1 MMIRHPHKIRKQN
14 MGFSLVE
21 VLVTLALI
29 SVLSIPLIQTFV
41 NSARMNGKA
50 KSMQNATDIAQSI
63 SEYFG
68 AMPLDAL
75 KTSYSSNYKELP
87 DGRIIFTNISDGI
100 NKDSKNIGY
109 YKGSDTEKFY
119 VSVIVDPT
127 GYSKDDKT
135 GMNDYIRPGINNLNE
150 NSSIT
155 CHNKLEQ
162 YDKNIVNTFKEKGVN
177 VANKSK
183 IVKKSVFRIYESK
196 STVYTNKVEYK
207 YYLDITYSY
216 NNTNVEY
223 KNIEL
228 GIGTID
234 KAGIAA
240 PNLYIIYTPAL
251 AMYGSEKVA
260 KDEIT
265 IEYRPGSN
273 MSEKWEKPVNVY
285 LVQQAAN
292 FGETSDTSISLDKN
306 KIAVKCYDGAVGG
319 TGTYNN
325 DQYKLKFYTNVKGWQ
340 GEKSSLT
347 EGGKGINKLYNVS
360 VYIWKDKTDGMTI
373 KADNTLDIADDYFTK
388 VDSVKE
394 G

>member
-1 MMIRHPHKIRKQN
+1 MMRHPRKAGKQN

-29 SVLSIPLIQTFV
+29 SVLSIPLIQTFL
-41 NSARMNGKA
+41 NSARVNGKA

-68 AMPLDAL
+68 AMPLNAL
-75 KTSYSSNYKELP
+75 ETAYKGKYTKLP
-87 DGRIIFTNISDGI
+87 DKSIIFTNIGDGI
-100 NKDSKNIGY
+100 NKDSDGVDY

-127 GYSKDDKT
+127 GYSKADKT

-155 CHNKLEQ
+155 CRSKLEQ
-162 YDKNIVNTFKEKGVN
+162 YDTNIVNTFKEKGVN
-177 VANKSK
+177 VDDKSK
-183 IVKKSVFRIYESK
+183 IVKKSVFTIYENE
-196 STVYTNKVEYK
+196 STVYADKVEYK
-207 YYLDITYSY
+207 YNLDITYTY
-216 NNTNVEY
+216 NKKNIEY

-228 GIGTID
+228 GIGTVD
-234 KAGIAA
+234 RAGIAA
-240 PNLYIIYTPAL
+240 PNLYIIYTPVL
-251 AMYGSEKVA
+251 GMYGNENVA

-265 IEYRPGSN
+265 VKYRPN
-273 MSEKWEKPVNVY
+273 SEKADWEKPVNVY
-285 LVQQAAN
+285 LVEQTAN
-292 FGETSDTSISLDKN
+292 FESKEDTKDTKVSLNKDKI
-306 KIAVKCYDGAVGG
+306 KIEC
-319 TGTYNN
+319 YNN
-325 DQYKLKFYTNVKGWQ
+325 SGECDKLGFYTNVAGWT
-340 GEKSSLT
+340 GENSSLT
-347 EGGKGINKLYNVS
+347 EGGSSINKLYNVS

>member
-87 DGRIIFTNISDGI
+87 DGRIVFTNIGDGI

-155 CHNKLEQ
+155 CRSKLEQ
-162 YDKNIVNTFKEKGVN
+162 YDTNIVNTFKEKGVD
-177 VANKSK
+177 VTDKSK
-183 IVKKSVFRIYESK
+183 IVKNSVFTIYENK
-196 STVYTNKVEYK
+196 STVYADKVEYK
-207 YYLDITYSY
+207 YCLDITYTY
-216 NNTNVEY
+216 NNNNIEY

-228 GIGTID
+228 GIGTVD

-240 PNLYIIYTPAL
+240 PNLYIIYTPVL
-251 AMYGSEKVA
+251 GMYGNEKVA
-260 KDEIT
+260 RDKIT
-265 IEYRPGSN
+265 IKFRPD
-273 MSEKWEKPVNVY
+273 SEKADWEKPVNVY
-285 LVQQAAN
+285 LVEQAVN
-292 FGETSDTSISLDKN
+292 FGGTEDTKVSLN
-306 KIAVKCYDGAVGG
+306 KYNIKIEC
-319 TGTYNN
+319 YNN
-325 DQYKLKFYTNVKGWQ
+325 SGESDKLGFYTNVAGWT
-340 GEKSSLT
+340 GKNSSLT
-347 EGGKGINKLYNVS
+347 EGGSSINKLYNVS
-360 VYIWKDKTDGMTI
+360 VYIWKGKTDGMTI
-373 KADNTLDIADDYFTK
+373 KEDKTLVIADDYFTK

>member
-87 DGRIIFTNISDGI
+87 DGRIVFTNIGDGI

-155 CHNKLEQ
+155 CRSKLEQ
-162 YDKNIVNTFKEKGVN
+162 YDKNIVNTFEEKGVK
-177 VANKSK
+177 VTDKSK
-183 IVKKSVFRIYESK
+183 IVKKSVFTIYENK
-196 STVYTNKVEYK
+196 SEVYKDKVEYK
-207 YYLDITYSY
+207 YNLDITYTY
-216 NNTNVEY
+216 NNNDIEY

-228 GIGTID
+228 GIGTVD

-240 PNLYIIYTPAL
+240 PNLYIIYTPVL
-251 AMYGSEKVA
+251 GMYGNEKVA
-260 KDEIT
+260 RDKIT
-265 IEYRPGSN
+265 IKFRPD
-273 MSEKWEKPVNVY
+273 SEKADWEKPVNVY
-285 LVQQAAN
+285 LVEQAVN
-292 FGETSDTSISLDKN
+292 
-306 KIAVKCYDGAVGG
+306 YGG
-319 TGTYNN
+319 TEDTKVSLNKDNIVINCYNN
-325 DQYKLKFYTNVKGWQ
+325 SGECDKLGFYTNVAGWT
-340 GEKSSLT
+340 GKNSSLT
-347 EGGKGINKLYNVS
+347 EGGSSINKLYNVS
-360 VYIWKDKTDGMTI
+360 VYIWKGKTDGMTI
-373 KADNTLDIADDYFTK
+373 KEDKTLVIADDYFTK

>member
-1 MMIRHPHKIRKQN
+1 MMRHPRKAGKQN

-29 SVLSIPLIQTFV
+29 SVLSIPLIQTFL
-41 NSARMNGKA
+41 NSARVNGKA

-68 AMPLDAL
+68 AMPLNAL
-75 KTSYSSNYKELP
+75 ETAYKGKYTKLP
-87 DGRIIFTNISDGI
+87 DKSIIFTNIGDGI
-100 NKDSKNIGY
+100 NKDSDGVDY
-109 YKGSDTEKFY
+109 YKGTDTEKFY

-127 GYSKDDKT
+127 GYSKADKT

-155 CHNKLEQ
+155 CRSKLEQ
-162 YDKNIVNTFKEKGVN
+162 YDTNIVNTFKEKGVN
-177 VANKSK
+177 VDDKSK
-183 IVKKSVFRIYESK
+183 IVKKSVFTIYENE
-196 STVYTNKVEYK
+196 STVYADKVEYK
-207 YYLDITYSY
+207 YNLDITYTY
-216 NNTNVEY
+216 NKKNIEY

-228 GIGTID
+228 GIGTVD
-234 KAGIAA
+234 RAGIAA
-240 PNLYIIYTPAL
+240 PNLYIIYTPVL
-251 AMYGSEKVA
+251 GMYGNENVA

-265 IEYRPGSN
+265 VKYRPD
-273 MSEKWEKPVNVY
+273 SEKADWEKPVNVY
-285 LVQQAAN
+285 LVEQTAN
-292 FGETSDTSISLDKN
+292 FESKEDTKDTKVSLNKDKI
-306 KIAVKCYDGAVGG
+306 KIEC
-319 TGTYNN
+319 YNN
-325 DQYKLKFYTNVKGWQ
+325 SGECDKLGFYTNVAGWT
-340 GEKSSLT
+340 GENSSLT
-347 EGGKGINKLYNVS
+347 EGGSSINKLYNVS

>member
-1 MMIRHPHKIRKQN
+1 MMRHPRKAGKQN

-29 SVLSIPLIQTFV
+29 SVLSIPLIQTFL
-41 NSARMNGKA
+41 NSARVNGKA

-68 AMPLDAL
+68 AMPLGAL
-75 KTSYSSNYKELP
+75 KTAYQGKYTSMS
-87 DGRIIFTNISDGI
+87 DGRIVFTNIGDGI
-100 NKDSKNIGY
+100 NKDSDGVDY

-127 GYSKDDKT
+127 GYSKADKT

-155 CHNKLEQ
+155 CRSKLEQ
-162 YDKNIVNTFKEKGVN
+162 YDTNIVNTFKEKGVN
-177 VANKSK
+177 VDDKSK
-183 IVKKSVFRIYESK
+183 IVKKSVFTIYENE
-196 STVYTNKVEYK
+196 STVYADKVEYK
-207 YYLDITYSY
+207 YNLDITYTY
-216 NNTNVEY
+216 NKKNIEY

-228 GIGTID
+228 GIGTVD
-234 KAGIAA
+234 RAGIAA
-240 PNLYIIYTPAL
+240 PNLYIIYTPVL
-251 AMYGSEKVA
+251 GMYGNENVA

-265 IEYRPGSN
+265 VKYRPD
-273 MSEKWEKPVNVY
+273 SEKADWEKPVNVY
-285 LVQQAAN
+285 LVEQTAN
-292 FGETSDTSISLDKN
+292 FESKEDTKDTKVSLNKDKI
-306 KIAVKCYDGAVGG
+306 KIEC
-319 TGTYNN
+319 YNN
-325 DQYKLKFYTNVKGWQ
+325 SGECDKLGFYTNVAGWT
-340 GEKSSLT
+340 GENSSLT
-347 EGGKGINKLYNVS
+347 EGESSINKLYNVS

>member
-1 MMIRHPHKIRKQN
+1 MRHPHKVRKQN

-29 SVLSIPLIQTFV
+29 SVLSIPLIKTFI
-41 NSARMNGKA
+41 NSARVNGKA

-75 KTSYSSNYKELP
+75 KTNYAGKWTKLP
-87 DGRIIFTNISDGI
+87 DGRVVFTNIGDGI
-100 NKDSKNIGY
+100 NKDSANIDY

-119 VSVIVDPT
+119 VSVVVDPT
-127 GYSKDDKT
+127 AYSNDDKT

-155 CHNKLEQ
+155 CRNKLEQ
-162 YDKNIVNTFKEKGVN
+162 FDKDIVNVFKTKGVT
-177 VANKSK
+177 VADKSK
-183 IVKKSVFRIYESK
+183 ITKKSTFRIYENV
-196 STVYTNKVEYK
+196 STVYKDKVEYK
-207 YYLDITYSY
+207 YYLDITYTY
-216 NNTNVEY
+216 GGTNVDY

-228 GIGTID
+228 GIGTVD

-240 PNLYIIYTPAL
+240 PNLYIIYTPTL
-251 AMYGSEKVA
+251 AMYGSEKIA

-265 IEYRPGSN
+265 VEYRPNGSK
-273 MSEKWEKPVNVY
+273 EEDWEKPVNVY
-285 LVQQAAN
+285 LVEQAVN
-292 FGETSDTSISLDKN
+292 YGGTSDTKVSLSKN
-306 KIAVKCYDGAVGG
+306 NITVKCYNGAI
-319 TGTYNN
+319 TGKGNYTNGMGN
-325 DQYKLKFYTNVKGWQ
+325 LNFYTNVAGWT
-340 GEKSSLT
+340 GKNSSLT
-347 EGGKGINKLYNVS
+347 EGGSSINKLYNVS
-360 VYIWKDKTDGMTI
+360 VYIWKGKTDGMTI
-373 KADNTLDIADDYFTK
+373 KEDKTLVIADDYFTK

>member
-1 MMIRHPHKIRKQN
+1 MMRHPRKAGKQN

-29 SVLSIPLIQTFV
+29 SVLSIPLIQTFI
-41 NSARMNGKA
+41 NSARVNGKA

-75 KTSYSSNYKELP
+75 KTAYQGKYTSMS
-87 DGRIIFTNISDGI
+87 DGSFVFTNIGDGI
-100 NKDSKNIGY
+100 NKDSDGVDY

-127 GYSKDDKT
+127 GYSKADKT

-155 CHNKLEQ
+155 CRSKLEQ
-162 YDKNIVNTFKEKGVN
+162 YDTNIVNTFKEKGVN
-177 VANKSK
+177 VDDKSK
-183 IVKKSVFRIYESK
+183 IVKKSVFTIYENE
-196 STVYTNKVEYK
+196 STVYADKVEYK
-207 YYLDITYSY
+207 YNLDITYTY
-216 NNTNVEY
+216 NKKNIEY

-228 GIGTID
+228 GIGTVD
-234 KAGIAA
+234 RAGIAA
-240 PNLYIIYTPAL
+240 PNLYIIYTPVL
-251 AMYGSEKVA
+251 GMYGNENVA

-265 IEYRPGSN
+265 VKYRPD
-273 MSEKWEKPVNVY
+273 SEKADWEKPVNVY
-285 LVQQAAN
+285 LVEQTAN
-292 FGETSDTSISLDKN
+292 FESKEDTKDTKVSLDKKN
-306 KIAVKCYDGAVGG
+306 IKIEC
-319 TGTYNN
+319 YNN
-325 DQYKLKFYTNVKGWQ
+325 SGECDKLGFYTNVAGWT
-340 GEKSSLT
+340 GENSSLT
-347 EGGKGINKLYNVS
+347 EGGSSINKLYNVS

>member
-1 MMIRHPHKIRKQN
+1 MMRHPRKAGKQN

-41 NSARMNGKA
+41 NSARVNGKA

-75 KTSYSSNYKELP
+75 KTAYKGKYTSMS
-87 DGRIIFTNISDGI
+87 DGRIVFTNIGDGI
-100 NKDSKNIGY
+100 NKDSDGVDY

-127 GYSKDDKT
+127 GYSKADKT

-155 CHNKLEQ
+155 CRSKLEQ
-162 YDKNIVNTFKEKGVN
+162 YDTNIVNTFKEKGVN
-177 VANKSK
+177 VDDKSK
-183 IVKKSVFRIYESK
+183 IVKKSVFTIYENK
-196 STVYTNKVEYK
+196 STVYADKVEYK
-207 YYLDITYSY
+207 YNLDITYTY
-216 NNTNVEY
+216 NNKNIEY

-228 GIGTID
+228 GIGTVD
-234 KAGIAA
+234 NAGIAA
-240 PNLYIIYTPAL
+240 PNLYIIYTPVL
-251 AMYGSEKVA
+251 GMYGNENVA

-265 IEYRPGSN
+265 VKYRPD
-273 MSEKWEKPVNVY
+273 SEKADWEKPVNVY
-285 LVQQAAN
+285 LVEQTAN
-292 FGETSDTSISLDKN
+292 FESKEDTKDTKVSLDKN
-306 KIAVKCYDGAVGG
+306 NIKIEC
-319 TGTYNN
+319 YNN
-325 DQYKLKFYTNVKGWQ
+325 SGECDKLGFYTNVAGWT
-340 GEKSSLT
+340 GANSSLT
-347 EGGKGINKLYNVS
+347 EGGSSINKLYNVS

-373 KADNTLDIADDYFTK
+373 KDKTLRIADDYFTK

>member
-1 MMIRHPHKIRKQN
+1 MRHPRKAGKQN

-41 NSARMNGKA
+41 NSARVNGKA

-75 KTSYSSNYKELP
+75 KTAYKGKYTSMS
-87 DGRIIFTNISDGI
+87 DGRIVFTNIGDGI
-100 NKDSKNIGY
+100 NKDSDGVDY

-127 GYSKDDKT
+127 GYSKADKT

-155 CHNKLEQ
+155 CRSKLEQ
-162 YDKNIVNTFKEKGVN
+162 YDTNIVNTFKEKGVN
-177 VANKSK
+177 VDDKSK
-183 IVKKSVFRIYESK
+183 IVKKSVFTIYENE
-196 STVYTNKVEYK
+196 STVYADKVEYK
-207 YYLDITYSY
+207 YNLDITYTY
-216 NNTNVEY
+216 NKKNIEY

-228 GIGTID
+228 GIGTVD
-234 KAGIAA
+234 RAGIAA
-240 PNLYIIYTPAL
+240 PNLYIIYTPVL
-251 AMYGSEKVA
+251 GMYGNENVA

-265 IEYRPGSN
+265 VKYRPN
-273 MSEKWEKPVNVY
+273 SEKADWEKPVNVY
-285 LVQQAAN
+285 LVEQTAN
-292 FGETSDTSISLDKN
+292 FESKEDTKDTKVSLDKKN
-306 KIAVKCYDGAVGG
+306 IKIEC
-319 TGTYNN
+319 YNN
-325 DQYKLKFYTNVKGWQ
+325 SGECDKLGFYTNVAGWT
-340 GEKSSLT
+340 GENSSLT
-347 EGGKGINKLYNVS
+347 EGGSSINKLYNVS

-373 KADNTLDIADDYFTK
+373 RADNTLDIADDYFTK

>member
-1 MMIRHPHKIRKQN
+1 MMRHPRKAGKQN

-29 SVLSIPLIQTFV
+29 SVLSIPLIQTFI
-41 NSARMNGKA
+41 NSARVNGKA

-75 KTSYSSNYKELP
+75 KTAYKGKYTSMS
-87 DGRIIFTNISDGI
+87 DGRIVFTNIGDGI
-100 NKDSKNIGY
+100 NKDSDGVDY

-127 GYSKDDKT
+127 GYSKADKT

-155 CHNKLEQ
+155 CRSKLEQ
-162 YDKNIVNTFKEKGVN
+162 YDTNIVNTFKEKGVN
-177 VANKSK
+177 VDDKSK
-183 IVKKSVFRIYESK
+183 IVKKSVFTIYENK
-196 STVYTNKVEYK
+196 STVYADKVEYK
-207 YYLDITYSY
+207 YNLDITYTY
-216 NNTNVEY
+216 NNKNIEY

-228 GIGTID
+228 GIGTVD

-240 PNLYIIYTPAL
+240 PNLYIIYTPVL
-251 AMYGSEKVA
+251 GMYGNENVA

-265 IEYRPGSN
+265 VKYRPD
-273 MSEKWEKPVNVY
+273 SEKADWEKPVNVY
-285 LVQQAAN
+285 LVEQTAN
-292 FGETSDTSISLDKN
+292 FESKEDTKDTKVSLDKN
-306 KIAVKCYDGAVGG
+306 NIKIEC
-319 TGTYNN
+319 YNN
-325 DQYKLKFYTNVKGWQ
+325 SGECDKLGFYTNVAGWT
-340 GEKSSLT
+340 GANSSLT
-347 EGGKGINKLYNVS
+347 EGGSSINKLYNVS

-373 KADNTLDIADDYFTK
+373 KDKTLRIADDYFTK

>member
-1 MMIRHPHKIRKQN
+1 MMRHPRKAGKQN

-29 SVLSIPLIQTFV
+29 SVLSIPLIQTFI
-41 NSARMNGKA
+41 NSARVNGKA

-68 AMPLDAL
+68 AMPLNAL
-75 KTSYSSNYKELP
+75 ETAYKGKYTSMS
-87 DGRIIFTNISDGI
+87 DGRIVFTNIGDGI
-100 NKDSKNIGY
+100 NKDSDGVDY

-127 GYSKDDKT
+127 GYSKTDKT

-155 CHNKLEQ
+155 CRSKLEQ
-162 YDKNIVNTFKEKGVN
+162 YDTNIVNTFKEKGVN
-177 VANKSK
+177 VDDKRK
-183 IVKKSVFRIYESK
+183 IVKKSVFTIYENE
-196 STVYTNKVEYK
+196 STVYADKVEYK
-207 YYLDITYSY
+207 YNLDITYTY
-216 NNTNVEY
+216 NKKNIEY

-228 GIGTID
+228 GIGTVD
-234 KAGIAA
+234 RAGIAA
-240 PNLYIIYTPAL
+240 PNLYIIYTPVL
-251 AMYGSEKVA
+251 GMYGNENVA

-265 IEYRPGSN
+265 VKYRPD
-273 MSEKWEKPVNVY
+273 SEKADWEKPVNVY
-285 LVQQAAN
+285 LVEQTAN
-292 FGETSDTSISLDKN
+292 FESKEDTKDTKVSLNKDKI
-306 KIAVKCYDGAVGG
+306 KIEC
-319 TGTYNN
+319 YNN
-325 DQYKLKFYTNVKGWQ
+325 SGECDKLGFYTNVAGWT
-340 GEKSSLT
+340 GENSSLT
-347 EGGKGINKLYNVS
+347 EGGSSINKLYNVS

>member
-1 MMIRHPHKIRKQN
+1 MIRHPHKIRKQN

-87 DGRIIFTNISDGI
+87 DGRIVFTNISDGI

-155 CHNKLEQ
+155 CRSKLEQ
-162 YDKNIVNTFKEKGVN
+162 YDKNIVNTFEEKGVK
-177 VANKSK
+177 VTDKSK
-183 IVKKSVFRIYESK
+183 IVKKSVFTIYENK
-196 STVYTNKVEYK
+196 SEVYKDKVEYK
-207 YYLDITYSY
+207 YNLDITYTY
-216 NNTNVEY
+216 NNNDIEY

-228 GIGTID
+228 GIGTVD

-240 PNLYIIYTPAL
+240 PNLYIIYTPVL
-251 AMYGSEKVA
+251 GMYGNEKVA
-260 KDEIT
+260 RDKIT
-265 IEYRPGSN
+265 IKFRPD
-273 MSEKWEKPVNVY
+273 SEKADWEKPVNVY
-285 LVQQAAN
+285 LVEQAVN
-292 FGETSDTSISLDKN
+292 
-306 KIAVKCYDGAVGG
+306 YGG
-319 TGTYNN
+319 TEDTKVSLNKDNIIINCYNN
-325 DQYKLKFYTNVKGWQ
+325 SGECDKLGFYTNVAGWT
-340 GEKSSLT
+340 GKNSSLT
-347 EGGKGINKLYNVS
+347 EGGSSINKLYNVS
-360 VYIWKDKTDGMTI
+360 VYIWKGKTDGMTI
-373 KADNTLDIADDYFTK
+373 KEGKTLVIADDYFTK

>member
-1 MMIRHPHKIRKQN
+1 MIRHPHKIRKQN

-75 KTSYSSNYKELP
+75 KTSYSSNYEKLP
-87 DGRIIFTNISDGI
+87 DGRIVFTNIGDGI

-109 YKGSDTEKFY
+109 YKGSDAEKFY

-127 GYSKDDKT
+127 GYSNDNKT

-155 CHNKLEQ
+155 CRSKLEQ
-162 YDKNIVNTFKEKGVN
+162 YDTNIVNTFKEKGVD
-177 VANKSK
+177 VADKSK
-183 IVKKSVFRIYESK
+183 IVKNSVFTIYENK
-196 STVYTNKVEYK
+196 STVYADKVEYK
-207 YYLDITYSY
+207 YCLDITYTY
-216 NNTNVEY
+216 NNNNIEY

-228 GIGTID
+228 GIGTVD

-240 PNLYIIYTPAL
+240 PNLYIIYTPVL
-251 AMYGSEKVA
+251 GMYGNEKVA
-260 KDEIT
+260 RDKIT
-265 IEYRPGSN
+265 IKFRPD
-273 MSEKWEKPVNVY
+273 SEKADWEKPVNVY
-285 LVQQAAN
+285 LVEQAVN
-292 FGETSDTSISLDKN
+292 
-306 KIAVKCYDGAVGG
+306 YGG
-319 TGTYNN
+319 TEDTKVSLNKDNIKIECYNN
-325 DQYKLKFYTNVKGWQ
+325 SGENDKLGFYTNVAGWT
-340 GEKSSLT
+340 GKNSSLT
-347 EGGKGINKLYNVS
+347 EGGSSINKLYNVS
-360 VYIWKDKTDGMTI
+360 VYIWKGKTDGMTI
-373 KADNTLDIADDYFTK
+373 KEDKTLVIADDYFTK

>member
-1 MMIRHPHKIRKQN
+1 MRHPRKAGKQN

-29 SVLSIPLIQTFV
+29 SVLSIPLIQTFL
-41 NSARMNGKA
+41 NSARVNGKA

-68 AMPLDAL
+68 AMPLGAL
-75 KTSYSSNYKELP
+75 KTAYKGKYTP
-87 DGRIIFTNISDGI
+87 MSDGMIVFTNIGDGI
-100 NKDSKNIGY
+100 NKDSDGVDY

-127 GYSKDDKT
+127 GYSKADKT

-155 CHNKLEQ
+155 CRSKLEQ
-162 YDKNIVNTFKEKGVN
+162 YDTNIVNTFKEKGVN
-177 VANKSK
+177 VDDKSK
-183 IVKKSVFRIYESK
+183 IVKKSVFTIYENE
-196 STVYTNKVEYK
+196 STVYADKVEYK
-207 YYLDITYSY
+207 YNLDITYTY
-216 NNTNVEY
+216 NKKNIEY

-228 GIGTID
+228 GIGTVD
-234 KAGIAA
+234 RAGIAA
-240 PNLYIIYTPAL
+240 PNLYIIYTPVL
-251 AMYGSEKVA
+251 GMYGNENVA

-265 IEYRPGSN
+265 VKYRPN
-273 MSEKWEKPVNVY
+273 SEKADWEKPVNVY
-285 LVQQAAN
+285 LVEQTAN
-292 FGETSDTSISLDKN
+292 FESKEDTKDTKVSLNKDKI
-306 KIAVKCYDGAVGG
+306 KIEC
-319 TGTYNN
+319 YNN
-325 DQYKLKFYTNVKGWQ
+325 SGECDKLGFYTNVAGWT
-340 GEKSSLT
+340 GENSSLT
-347 EGGKGINKLYNVS
+347 EGGSSINKLYNVS

>member
-1 MMIRHPHKIRKQN
+1 MRHPRKAGKQN

-29 SVLSIPLIQTFV
+29 SVLSIPLIQTFL
-41 NSARMNGKA
+41 NSARVNGKA

-68 AMPLDAL
+68 AMPLSAL
-75 KTSYSSNYKELP
+75 ETAYKGKYTKLP
-87 DGRIIFTNISDGI
+87 DKSIIFTNIGDGI
-100 NKDSKNIGY
+100 NKDSDGVDY

-127 GYSKDDKT
+127 GYSKADKT

-155 CHNKLEQ
+155 CRSKLEQ
-162 YDKNIVNTFKEKGVN
+162 YDTNIVNTFKEKGVN
-177 VANKSK
+177 VDDKSK
-183 IVKKSVFRIYESK
+183 IVKKSVFTIYENE
-196 STVYTNKVEYK
+196 STVYADKVEYK
-207 YYLDITYSY
+207 YNLDITYTY
-216 NNTNVEY
+216 NKKNIEY

-228 GIGTID
+228 GIGTVD
-234 KAGIAA
+234 RAGIAA
-240 PNLYIIYTPAL
+240 PNLYIIYTPVL
-251 AMYGSEKVA
+251 GMYGNENVA

-265 IEYRPGSN
+265 VKYRPD
-273 MSEKWEKPVNVY
+273 SEKADWEKPVNVY
-285 LVQQAAN
+285 LVEQTAN
-292 FGETSDTSISLDKN
+292 FESKEDTKDTKVSLNKDKI
-306 KIAVKCYDGAVGG
+306 KIEC
-319 TGTYNN
+319 YNN
-325 DQYKLKFYTNVKGWQ
+325 SGECDKLGFYTNVAGWT
-340 GEKSSLT
+340 GENSSLT
-347 EGGKGINKLYNVS
+347 EGGSSINKLYNVS

>member
-1 MMIRHPHKIRKQN
+1 MIRHPHKIRKQN

-75 KTSYSSNYKELP
+75 KASYSSNYEKLP
-87 DGRIIFTNISDGI
+87 DGRIVFTNIGDGI
-100 NKDSKNIGY
+100 NKDSNNIGY

-155 CHNKLEQ
+155 CRSKLEQ
-162 YDKNIVNTFKEKGVN
+162 YDTNIVNTFKEKGVD
-177 VANKSK
+177 VADKSK
-183 IVKKSVFRIYESK
+183 IVKNSVFTIYENK
-196 STVYTNKVEYK
+196 STVYADKVEYK
-207 YYLDITYSY
+207 YCLDITYTY
-216 NNTNVEY
+216 NNNNIEY

-228 GIGTID
+228 GIGTVD

-240 PNLYIIYTPAL
+240 PNLYIIYTPVL
-251 AMYGSEKVA
+251 GMYGNEKVA
-260 KDEIT
+260 RDKIT
-265 IEYRPGSN
+265 IKFRPN
-273 MSEKWEKPVNVY
+273 SEKADWEKPVNVY
-285 LVQQAAN
+285 LVEQAVN
-292 FGETSDTSISLDKN
+292 
-306 KIAVKCYDGAVGG
+306 YGG
-319 TGTYNN
+319 TEDTKVSLNKDNIIINCYNN
-325 DQYKLKFYTNVKGWQ
+325 SGECDKLGFYTNVAGWT
-340 GEKSSLT
+340 GKNSSLT
-347 EGGKGINKLYNVS
+347 EGGSSINKLYNVS
-360 VYIWKDKTDGMTI
+360 VYIWKGKTDGMTI
-373 KADNTLDIADDYFTK
+373 KEDKTLVIADDYFTK

>member
-1 MMIRHPHKIRKQN
+1 MRHPRKAGKQN

-29 SVLSIPLIQTFV
+29 SVLSIPLIQTFL
-41 NSARMNGKA
+41 NSARVNGKA

-68 AMPLDAL
+68 AMPLNAL
-75 KTSYSSNYKELP
+75 ETAYKGKYTKLP
-87 DGRIIFTNISDGI
+87 DKSIIFTNIGDGI
-100 NKDSKNIGY
+100 NKDSDGVDY

-127 GYSKDDKT
+127 GYSKADKT

-155 CHNKLEQ
+155 CRSKLEQ
-162 YDKNIVNTFKEKGVN
+162 YDTNIVNTFKEKGVN
-177 VANKSK
+177 VDDKSE
-183 IVKKSVFRIYESK
+183 IVKKSVFTIYENE
-196 STVYTNKVEYK
+196 STVYADKVEYK
-207 YYLDITYSY
+207 YNLDITYTY
-216 NNTNVEY
+216 NKKNIEY

-228 GIGTID
+228 GIGTVD
-234 KAGIAA
+234 RAGIAA
-240 PNLYIIYTPAL
+240 PNLYIIYTPVL
-251 AMYGSEKVA
+251 GMYGNENVA

-265 IEYRPGSN
+265 VKYRPD
-273 MSEKWEKPVNVY
+273 SEKADWEKPVNVY
-285 LVQQAAN
+285 LVEQTAN
-292 FGETSDTSISLDKN
+292 FESKEDTKDTKVSLNKDKI
-306 KIAVKCYDGAVGG
+306 KIEC
-319 TGTYNN
+319 YNN
-325 DQYKLKFYTNVKGWQ
+325 SGECDKLGFYTNVAGWT
-340 GEKSSLT
+340 GENSSLT
-347 EGGKGINKLYNVS
+347 EGGSSINKLYNVS

>member
-1 MMIRHPHKIRKQN
+1 MRHPRKAGKQN

-41 NSARMNGKA
+41 NSARVNGKA

-75 KTSYSSNYKELP
+75 KTAYKGKYTSMS
-87 DGRIIFTNISDGI
+87 DGRIVFTNIGDGI
-100 NKDSKNIGY
+100 NKDSDGVDY

-127 GYSKDDKT
+127 GYSKTDKT

-155 CHNKLEQ
+155 CRSKLEQ
-162 YDKNIVNTFKEKGVN
+162 YDTNIVNTFKEKGVN
-177 VANKSK
+177 VDDKSK
-183 IVKKSVFRIYESK
+183 IVKKSVFTIYENE
-196 STVYTNKVEYK
+196 STVYADKVEYK
-207 YYLDITYSY
+207 YNLDITYTY
-216 NNTNVEY
+216 NKKNIEY

-228 GIGTID
+228 GIGTVER
-234 KAGIAA
+234 AGIAA
-240 PNLYIIYTPAL
+240 PNLYIIYTPVL
-251 AMYGSEKVA
+251 GMYGNENVA

-265 IEYRPGSN
+265 VKYRPD
-273 MSEKWEKPVNVY
+273 SEKADWEKPVNVY
-285 LVQQAAN
+285 LVEQTAN
-292 FGETSDTSISLDKN
+292 FESKEDTKDTKVSLNKDKIKIECYNDSSESN
-306 KIAVKCYDGAVGG
+306 KLG
-319 TGTYNN
+319 
-325 DQYKLKFYTNVKGWQ
+325 FYTNVAGWT
-340 GEKSSLT
+340 GENSSLT
-347 EGGKGINKLYNVS
+347 EGGSSINKLYNVS

-373 KADNTLDIADDYFTK
+373 KDKTLRIADDYFTK

>member
-1 MMIRHPHKIRKQN
+1 MMRHPRKAGKQN

-29 SVLSIPLIQTFV
+29 SVLSIPLIQTFL
-41 NSARMNGKA
+41 NSARVNGKA

-68 AMPLDAL
+68 AMPLNAL
-75 KTSYSSNYKELP
+75 ETAYKGKYTKLP
-87 DGRIIFTNISDGI
+87 DKSIIFTNIGDGI
-100 NKDSKNIGY
+100 NKDSDGVDY

-127 GYSKDDKT
+127 GYSKADKT

-155 CHNKLEQ
+155 CRSKLEQ
-162 YDKNIVNTFKEKGVN
+162 YDTNIVNTFKEKGVN
-177 VANKSK
+177 VDDKSK
-183 IVKKSVFRIYESK
+183 IVKKSVFTIYENE
-196 STVYTNKVEYK
+196 STVYADKVEYK
-207 YYLDITYSY
+207 YNLDITYTY
-216 NNTNVEY
+216 NKKNIEY

-228 GIGTID
+228 GIGTVD
-234 KAGIAA
+234 RAGIAA
-240 PNLYIIYTPAL
+240 PNLYIIYTPVL
-251 AMYGSEKVA
+251 GMYGNENVA

-265 IEYRPGSN
+265 VKYRPD
-273 MSEKWEKPVNVY
+273 SEKADWEKPVNVY
-285 LVQQAAN
+285 LVEQTAN
-292 FGETSDTSISLDKN
+292 FESKEDTKDTKVSLNKDKI
-306 KIAVKCYDGAVGG
+306 KIEC
-319 TGTYNN
+319 YNN
-325 DQYKLKFYTNVKGWQ
+325 SGESDKLGFYTNVAGWT
-340 GEKSSLT
+340 GENSSLT
-347 EGGKGINKLYNVS
+347 EGGSSINKLYNVS

>member
-1 MMIRHPHKIRKQN
+1 MRHPRKAGKQN

-29 SVLSIPLIQTFV
+29 SVLSIPLIQTFI
-41 NSARMNGKA
+41 NSARVNGKA

-87 DGRIIFTNISDGI
+87 DGRIVFTNIGDGI

-155 CHNKLEQ
+155 CRSKLEQ
-162 YDKNIVNTFKEKGVN
+162 YDTNIVNTFKEKGVN
-177 VANKSK
+177 VDDKSK
-183 IVKKSVFRIYESK
+183 IVKKSVFTIYENE
-196 STVYTNKVEYK
+196 STVYADKVEYK
-207 YYLDITYSY
+207 YNLDITYTY
-216 NNTNVEY
+216 NKKNIEY

-228 GIGTID
+228 GIGTVD
-234 KAGIAA
+234 RAGIAA
-240 PNLYIIYTPAL
+240 PNLYIIYTPVL
-251 AMYGSEKVA
+251 GMYGNENVA

-265 IEYRPGSN
+265 VKYRPD
-273 MSEKWEKPVNVY
+273 SEKADWEKPVNVY
-285 LVQQAAN
+285 LVEQTAN
-292 FGETSDTSISLDKN
+292 FESKEDTKDTKVSLDKKN
-306 KIAVKCYDGAVGG
+306 IKIEC
-319 TGTYNN
+319 YNN
-325 DQYKLKFYTNVKGWQ
+325 SGECDKLGFYTNVAGWT
-340 GEKSSLT
+340 GENSSLT
-347 EGGKGINKLYNVS
+347 EGGSSINKLYNVS

>member
-75 KTSYSSNYKELP
+75 KTAYQGKYTSMS
-87 DGRIIFTNISDGI
+87 DGRIVFTNIGDGI
-100 NKDSKNIGY
+100 NKNSDGVDY

-155 CHNKLEQ
+155 CRSKLEQ
-162 YDKNIVNTFKEKGVN
+162 YDTNIVNTFKEKGVN
-177 VANKSK
+177 VDDKSK
-183 IVKKSVFRIYESK
+183 IVKKSVFTIYENK
-196 STVYTNKVEYK
+196 STVYAGKVEYK
-207 YYLDITYSY
+207 YYLDITYTY
-216 NNTNVEY
+216 NNNNIEY

-228 GIGTID
+228 GIGTVD
-234 KAGIAA
+234 RAGIAA
-240 PNLYIIYTPAL
+240 PNLYIIYTPVL
-251 AMYGSEKVA
+251 GMYGNKNDA
-260 KDEIT
+260 MDEIT
-265 IEYRPGSN
+265 VKYRPDSV
-273 MSEKWEKPVNVY
+273 KADWEKPVNVY
-285 LVQQAAN
+285 LVEQTAN
-292 FGETSDTSISLDKN
+292 FESKEDTKDTKVSLNKDKIKIECYNDSSKSN
-306 KIAVKCYDGAVGG
+306 KLG
-319 TGTYNN
+319 
-325 DQYKLKFYTNVKGWQ
+325 FYTNVAGWT
-340 GEKSSLT
+340 GENSSLT
-347 EGGKGINKLYNVS
+347 EGGSSINKLYNVS

>member
-1 MMIRHPHKIRKQN
+1 MMRHPHKIRKQN

-68 AMPLDAL
+68 AMPLNAL
-75 KTSYSSNYKELP
+75 ETAYKGKYTSMS
-87 DGRIIFTNISDGI
+87 DGSIVFTNIGDGI
-100 NKDSKNIGY
+100 NKDSDGVDY

-127 GYSKDDKT
+127 GYSKADKT

-155 CHNKLEQ
+155 CRSKLEQ
-162 YDKNIVNTFKEKGVN
+162 YDTNIVNTFKEKGVN
-177 VANKSK
+177 VDDKSK
-183 IVKKSVFRIYESK
+183 IVKKSVFTIYENK
-196 STVYTNKVEYK
+196 STVYADKVEYK
-207 YYLDITYSY
+207 YNLDITYTY
-216 NNTNVEY
+216 NNKNIEY

-228 GIGTID
+228 GIGTVD
-234 KAGIAA
+234 RVGIAA
-240 PNLYIIYTPAL
+240 PNLYIIYTPVL
-251 AMYGSEKVA
+251 GMYGNKNDA

-265 IEYRPGSN
+265 VKYRPDSV
-273 MSEKWEKPVNVY
+273 KADWEKPVNVY
-285 LVQQAAN
+285 LVEQTVN
-292 FGETSDTSISLDKN
+292 FESKEDTKDTKVSLN
-306 KIAVKCYDGAVGG
+306 KDNIKIEC
-319 TGTYNN
+319 YNN
-325 DQYKLKFYTNVKGWQ
+325 SGECDKLGFYTNVAGWT
-340 GEKSSLT
+340 GENSSLT
-347 EGGKGINKLYNVS
+347 EGGSSINKLYNVS
-360 VYIWKDKTDGMTI
+360 VYIWKGKTDGMTI
-373 KADNTLDIADDYFTK
+373 KDKTLVIADDYFTK

>member
-1 MMIRHPHKIRKQN
+1 MRHPRKAGKQN

-41 NSARMNGKA
+41 NSARVNGKA

-75 KTSYSSNYKELP
+75 KTAYKGKYTSMS
-87 DGRIIFTNISDGI
+87 DGRIVFTNIGDGI
-100 NKDSKNIGY
+100 NKDSDGVDY

-127 GYSKDDKT
+127 GYSKADKT

-155 CHNKLEQ
+155 CRSKLEQ
-162 YDKNIVNTFKEKGVN
+162 YDTNIVNTFKEKGVN
-177 VANKSK
+177 VDDKSK
-183 IVKKSVFRIYESK
+183 IVKKSVFTIYENK
-196 STVYTNKVEYK
+196 STVYADKVEYK
-207 YYLDITYSY
+207 YNLDITYTY
-216 NNTNVEY
+216 NNKNIEY

-228 GIGTID
+228 GIGTVD

-240 PNLYIIYTPAL
+240 PNLYIIYTPVL
-251 AMYGSEKVA
+251 GMYGNKNVA

-265 IEYRPGSN
+265 VKYRPD
-273 MSEKWEKPVNVY
+273 SEKADWEKPVNVY
-285 LVQQAAN
+285 LVEQTAN
-292 FGETSDTSISLDKN
+292 FESKEDTKDTKVSLDKN
-306 KIAVKCYDGAVGG
+306 NIKIEC
-319 TGTYNN
+319 YNN
-325 DQYKLKFYTNVKGWQ
+325 SGECDKLGFYTNVAGWT
-340 GEKSSLT
+340 GANSSLT
-347 EGGKGINKLYNVS
+347 EGGSSINKLYNVS

-373 KADNTLDIADDYFTK
+373 KDKTLRIADDYFTK

>member
-1 MMIRHPHKIRKQN
+1 MRHPRKAGKQN

-29 SVLSIPLIQTFV
+29 SVLSIPLIQTFI
-41 NSARMNGKA
+41 NSARVNGKA

-75 KTSYSSNYKELP
+75 KTAYKGKYTSMS
-87 DGRIIFTNISDGI
+87 DGRIVFTNIGDGI
-100 NKDSKNIGY
+100 NKDSDGVDY

-127 GYSKDDKT
+127 GYSKADKT

-155 CHNKLEQ
+155 CRSKLEQ
-162 YDKNIVNTFKEKGVN
+162 YDTNIVNTFKEKGVN
-177 VANKSK
+177 VDDKSK
-183 IVKKSVFRIYESK
+183 IVKKSVFTIYENK
-196 STVYTNKVEYK
+196 STVYADKVEYK
-207 YYLDITYSY
+207 YNLDITYTY
-216 NNTNVEY
+216 NNKNIEY

-228 GIGTID
+228 GIGTVD

-240 PNLYIIYTPAL
+240 PNLYIIYTPVL
-251 AMYGSEKVA
+251 GMYGNENVA

-265 IEYRPGSN
+265 VKYRPD
-273 MSEKWEKPVNVY
+273 SEKADWEKPVNVY
-285 LVQQAAN
+285 LVEQTAN
-292 FGETSDTSISLDKN
+292 FESKEDTKDTKVSLDKN
-306 KIAVKCYDGAVGG
+306 NIKIEC
-319 TGTYNN
+319 YNN
-325 DQYKLKFYTNVKGWQ
+325 SGECDKLGFYTNVAGWT
-340 GEKSSLT
+340 GANSSLT
-347 EGGKGINKLYNVS
+347 EGGSSINKLYNVS

-373 KADNTLDIADDYFTK
+373 KDKTLRIADDYFTK

>member
-87 DGRIIFTNISDGI
+87 DGRIVFTNISDGI

-155 CHNKLEQ
+155 CRSKLEQ
-162 YDKNIVNTFKEKGVN
+162 YDTNIVNTFKEKGVS
-177 VANKSK
+177 VDDKSK
-183 IVKKSVFRIYESK
+183 IVKKSVFTIYENK
-196 STVYTNKVEYK
+196 STVYADKVEYK
-207 YYLDITYSY
+207 YYLDITYTY
-216 NNTNVEY
+216 NNNNIEY

-228 GIGTID
+228 GIGTVD

-240 PNLYIIYTPAL
+240 PNLYIIYTPVL
-251 AMYGSEKVA
+251 GMYGNKN
-260 KDEIT
+260 DEIT
-265 IEYRPGSN
+265 VKYRPN
-273 MSEKWEKPVNVY
+273 SEKADWEKPVNVY
-285 LVQQAAN
+285 LVEQTAN
-292 FGETSDTSISLDKN
+292 YESTEDTKDTKVSLNKN
-306 KIAVKCYDGAVGG
+306 NIKIEC
-319 TGTYNN
+319 YNN
-325 DQYKLKFYTNVKGWQ
+325 SSESDKLGFYTNVAGWT
-340 GEKSSLT
+340 GKNSSLT
-347 EGGKGINKLYNVS
+347 EGGSSINKLYNVS
-360 VYIWKDKTDGMTI
+360 VYIWKGKTDGMTI
-373 KADNTLDIADDYFTK
+373 KEDKTLVIADDYFTK

>member
-1 MMIRHPHKIRKQN
+1 MRHPRKAGKQN

-41 NSARMNGKA
+41 NSARVNGKA

-75 KTSYSSNYKELP
+75 KTAYKGKYTSMS
-87 DGRIIFTNISDGI
+87 DGRIVFTNIGDGI
-100 NKDSKNIGY
+100 NKDSDGVDY

-127 GYSKDDKT
+127 GYSKADKT

-155 CHNKLEQ
+155 CRSKLEQ
-162 YDKNIVNTFKEKGVN
+162 YDTNIVNTFKEKGVN
-177 VANKSK
+177 VDDKSK
-183 IVKKSVFRIYESK
+183 IVKKSVFTIYENK
-196 STVYTNKVEYK
+196 STVYADKVEYK
-207 YYLDITYSY
+207 YNLDITYTY
-216 NNTNVEY
+216 NNKNIEY

-228 GIGTID
+228 GIGTVD

-240 PNLYIIYTPAL
+240 PNLYIIYTPVL
-251 AMYGSEKVA
+251 GMYGNENVA

-265 IEYRPGSN
+265 VKYRPD
-273 MSEKWEKPVNVY
+273 SEKADWEKPVNVY
-285 LVQQAAN
+285 LVEQTAN
-292 FGETSDTSISLDKN
+292 FESKEDTKDTKVSLDKN
-306 KIAVKCYDGAVGG
+306 NIKIEC
-319 TGTYNN
+319 YNN
-325 DQYKLKFYTNVKGWQ
+325 SGECDKLGFYTNVAGWT
-340 GEKSSLT
+340 GANSSLT
-347 EGGKGINKLYNVS
+347 EGGSSINKLYNVS

-373 KADNTLDIADDYFTK
+373 KDKTLRIADDYFTK

>member
-1 MMIRHPHKIRKQN
+1 MMRHPRKAGKQN

-29 SVLSIPLIQTFV
+29 SVLSIPLIQTFI
-41 NSARMNGKA
+41 NSARVNGKA

-75 KTSYSSNYKELP
+75 KTSYISNYKELP
-87 DGRIIFTNISDGI
+87 DGRIVFTNIGDGI

-155 CHNKLEQ
+155 CRSKLEQ
-162 YDKNIVNTFKEKGVN
+162 YDKNIVNTFEEKGVKETD
-177 VANKSK
+177 KSK
-183 IVKKSVFRIYESK
+183 IVKKSVFTIYENE
-196 STVYTNKVEYK
+196 STVYAGKVEYK
-207 YYLDITYSY
+207 YYLDITYTY
-216 NNTNVEY
+216 NNKNIEY

-228 GIGTID
+228 GIGTVD

-240 PNLYIIYTPAL
+240 PNLYIIYTPVL
-251 AMYGSEKVA
+251 GMYGNENVA

-265 IEYRPGSN
+265 VKYRPGS
-273 MSEKWEKPVNVY
+273 EKADWEKPVSVY
-285 LVQQAAN
+285 LVEQTAN
-292 FGETSDTSISLDKN
+292 YGSTEDTKVSLN
-306 KIAVKCYDGAVGG
+306 KDNIKIEC
-319 TGTYNN
+319 YNN
-325 DQYKLKFYTNVKGWQ
+325 SSESDKLGFYTNVAGWT
-340 GEKSSLT
+340 GENSSLT
-347 EGGKGINKLYNVS
+347 EGGSSINKLYNVS

>member
-1 MMIRHPHKIRKQN
+1 MMRHPRKAGKQN

-41 NSARMNGKA
+41 NSARVNGKA

-75 KTSYSSNYKELP
+75 KTAYKGKYTSMS
-87 DGRIIFTNISDGI
+87 DGRIVFTNIGDGI
-100 NKDSKNIGY
+100 NKDSDGVDY

-127 GYSKDDKT
+127 GYSKADKT

-155 CHNKLEQ
+155 CRSKLEQ
-162 YDKNIVNTFKEKGVN
+162 YDTNIVNTFKEKGVEVN
-177 VANKSK
+177 DKSK
-183 IVKKSVFRIYESK
+183 IVKKSVFTIYENK
-196 STVYTNKVEYK
+196 STVYADKVEYK
-207 YYLDITYSY
+207 YNLDITYTY
-216 NNTNVEY
+216 NKNNIEY

-228 GIGTID
+228 GIGTVD
-234 KAGIAA
+234 NAGIAA
-240 PNLYIIYTPAL
+240 PNLYIIYTPVL
-251 AMYGSEKVA
+251 GMYGNENVA

-265 IEYRPGSN
+265 VKYRPN
-273 MSEKWEKPVNVY
+273 SEKADWEKPVNVY
-285 LVQQAAN
+285 LVEQTAN
-292 FGETSDTSISLDKN
+292 FESKEDTKDTKVSLNKDKIKIECYNDSSESN
-306 KIAVKCYDGAVGG
+306 KLG
-319 TGTYNN
+319 
-325 DQYKLKFYTNVKGWQ
+325 FYTNVAGWT
-340 GEKSSLT
+340 GENSSLT
-347 EGGKGINKLYNVS
+347 EGGSSINKLYNVS

-373 KADNTLDIADDYFTK
+373 KDKTLRIADDYFTK

>member
-87 DGRIIFTNISDGI
+87 DGRIVFTNIGDGI

-155 CHNKLEQ
+155 CRSKLEQ
-162 YDKNIVNTFKEKGVN
+162 YDKNIVNTFEEKGVK
-177 VANKSK
+177 VTDKSK
-183 IVKKSVFRIYESK
+183 IVKKSVFTIYENK
-196 STVYTNKVEYK
+196 SEVYKDKVEYK
-207 YYLDITYSY
+207 YNLDITYTY
-216 NNTNVEY
+216 NNNDIEY

-228 GIGTID
+228 GIGTVD

-240 PNLYIIYTPAL
+240 PNLYIIYTPVL
-251 AMYGSEKVA
+251 GMYGNEKVA
-260 KDEIT
+260 RDKIT
-265 IEYRPGSN
+265 IKFRPD
-273 MSEKWEKPVNVY
+273 SEKADWEKPVNVY
-285 LVQQAAN
+285 LVEQAVN
-292 FGETSDTSISLDKN
+292 
-306 KIAVKCYDGAVGG
+306 YGG
-319 TGTYNN
+319 TEDTKVSLNKDNIIINCYNN
-325 DQYKLKFYTNVKGWQ
+325 SGECDKLGFYTNVAGWT
-340 GEKSSLT
+340 GKNSSLT
-347 EGGKGINKLYNVS
+347 EGGSSINKLYNVS
-360 VYIWKDKTDGMTI
+360 VYIWKGKTDGMTI
-373 KADNTLDIADDYFTK
+373 KEGKTLVIADDYFTK

>member
-1 MMIRHPHKIRKQN
+1 MMRHPRKAGKQN

-29 SVLSIPLIQTFV
+29 SVLSIPLIQTFI
-41 NSARMNGKA
+41 NSARVNGKA

-87 DGRIIFTNISDGI
+87 DGRIVFTNIGDGI

-155 CHNKLEQ
+155 CRSKLEQ
-162 YDKNIVNTFKEKGVN
+162 YDKNIVNTFEEKGVK
-177 VANKSK
+177 VTDKSK
-183 IVKKSVFRIYESK
+183 IVKKSVFTIYENK
-196 STVYTNKVEYK
+196 SEVYKDKVEYK
-207 YYLDITYSY
+207 YNLDITYTY
-216 NNTNVEY
+216 NNNDIEY

-228 GIGTID
+228 GIGTVD

-240 PNLYIIYTPAL
+240 PNLYIIYTPVL
-251 AMYGSEKVA
+251 GMYGNEKVA
-260 KDEIT
+260 RDKIT
-265 IEYRPGSN
+265 IKFRPD
-273 MSEKWEKPVNVY
+273 SEKADWEKPVNVY
-285 LVQQAAN
+285 LVEQAVN
-292 FGETSDTSISLDKN
+292 
-306 KIAVKCYDGAVGG
+306 YGG
-319 TGTYNN
+319 TEDTKVSLNKDNIVINCYNN
-325 DQYKLKFYTNVKGWQ
+325 SGECDKLGFYTNVAGWT
-340 GEKSSLT
+340 GKNSSLT
-347 EGGKGINKLYNVS
+347 EGGSSINKLYNVS
-360 VYIWKDKTDGMTI
+360 VYIWKGKTDGMTI
-373 KADNTLDIADDYFTK
+373 KEDKTLVIADDYFTK

>member
-1 MMIRHPHKIRKQN
+1 MMRHPRKAGKQN

-29 SVLSIPLIQTFV
+29 SVLSIPLIQTFL
-41 NSARMNGKA
+41 NSARVNGKA

-68 AMPLDAL
+68 AMPLNAL
-75 KTSYSSNYKELP
+75 ETAYKGKYTKLP
-87 DGRIIFTNISDGI
+87 DKSIIFTNIGDGI
-100 NKDSKNIGY
+100 NKDSDGVDY

-127 GYSKDDKT
+127 GYSKADKT

-155 CHNKLEQ
+155 CRSKLEQ
-162 YDKNIVNTFKEKGVN
+162 YDTNIVNTFKEKGVN
-177 VANKSK
+177 VDNKSK
-183 IVKKSVFRIYESK
+183 IVKKSVFTIYENE
-196 STVYTNKVEYK
+196 STVYADKVEYK
-207 YYLDITYSY
+207 YNLDITYTY
-216 NNTNVEY
+216 NKKNIEY

-228 GIGTID
+228 GIGTVD
-234 KAGIAA
+234 RAGIAA
-240 PNLYIIYTPAL
+240 PNLYIIYTPVL
-251 AMYGSEKVA
+251 GMYGNENVA

-265 IEYRPGSN
+265 VKYRPD
-273 MSEKWEKPVNVY
+273 SEKADWEKPVNVY
-285 LVQQAAN
+285 LVEQTAN
-292 FGETSDTSISLDKN
+292 FESKEDTKDTKVSLNKDKI
-306 KIAVKCYDGAVGG
+306 KIEC
-319 TGTYNN
+319 YNN
-325 DQYKLKFYTNVKGWQ
+325 SGECDKLGFYTNVAGWT
-340 GEKSSLT
+340 GENSSLT
-347 EGGKGINKLYNVS
+347 EGGSSINKLYNVS

>member
-1 MMIRHPHKIRKQN
+1 MRHPRKAGKQN

-29 SVLSIPLIQTFV
+29 SVLSIPLIQTFI
-41 NSARMNGKA
+41 NSARVNGKA

-87 DGRIIFTNISDGI
+87 DGRIVFTNIGDGI

-155 CHNKLEQ
+155 CRSKLEQ
-162 YDKNIVNTFKEKGVN
+162 YDTNIVNTFKEKGVN
-177 VANKSK
+177 VDDKSK
-183 IVKKSVFRIYESK
+183 IVKKSVFTIYENE
-196 STVYTNKVEYK
+196 STVYADKVEYK
-207 YYLDITYSY
+207 YNLDITYTY
-216 NNTNVEY
+216 NKKNIEY

-228 GIGTID
+228 GFGTVD
-234 KAGIAA
+234 RAGIAA
-240 PNLYIIYTPAL
+240 PNLYIIYTPVL
-251 AMYGSEKVA
+251 GMYGNENVA

-265 IEYRPGSN
+265 VKYRPN
-273 MSEKWEKPVNVY
+273 SEKADWEKPVNVY
-285 LVQQAAN
+285 LVEQTAN
-292 FGETSDTSISLDKN
+292 FESKEDTKDTKVSLDKKN
-306 KIAVKCYDGAVGG
+306 IKIEC
-319 TGTYNN
+319 YNN
-325 DQYKLKFYTNVKGWQ
+325 SGECDKLGFYTNVAGWT
-340 GEKSSLT
+340 GENSSLT
-347 EGGKGINKLYNVS
+347 EGGSSINKLYNVS

>member
-1 MMIRHPHKIRKQN
+1 MMRHPRKAGKQN

-41 NSARMNGKA
+41 NSARVNGKA

-75 KTSYSSNYKELP
+75 KTAYKGKYTSMS
-87 DGRIIFTNISDGI
+87 DGRIVFTNIGDGI
-100 NKDSKNIGY
+100 NKDSDGVDY

-127 GYSKDDKT
+127 GYSKADKT

-155 CHNKLEQ
+155 CRSKLEQ
-162 YDKNIVNTFKEKGVN
+162 YDTNIVNTFKEKGVN
-177 VANKSK
+177 VDDKSK
-183 IVKKSVFRIYESK
+183 IVKKSVFTIYENK
-196 STVYTNKVEYK
+196 STVYADKVEYK
-207 YYLDITYSY
+207 YNLDITYTY
-216 NNTNVEY
+216 NNKNIEY

-228 GIGTID
+228 GIGTVD

-240 PNLYIIYTPAL
+240 PNLYIIYTPVL
-251 AMYGSEKVA
+251 GMYGNENVA

-265 IEYRPGSN
+265 VKYRPD
-273 MSEKWEKPVNVY
+273 SEKADWEKPVNVY
-285 LVQQAAN
+285 LVEQTAN
-292 FGETSDTSISLDKN
+292 FESKEDTKDTKVSLDKN
-306 KIAVKCYDGAVGG
+306 NIKIEC
-319 TGTYNN
+319 YNN
-325 DQYKLKFYTNVKGWQ
+325 SGECDKLGFYTNVAGWT
-340 GEKSSLT
+340 GANSSLT
-347 EGGKGINKLYNVS
+347 EGGSSINKLYNVS

-373 KADNTLDIADDYFTK
+373 KDKTLRIADDYFTK

>member
-87 DGRIIFTNISDGI
+87 DGRIVFTNIGDGI

-155 CHNKLEQ
+155 CRSKLEQ
-162 YDKNIVNTFKEKGVN
+162 YDKNIVNTFEEKGVK
-177 VANKSK
+177 VTDKSK
-183 IVKKSVFRIYESK
+183 IVKKSVFTIYENK
-196 STVYTNKVEYK
+196 SEVYKDKVEYK
-207 YYLDITYSY
+207 YNLDITYTY
-216 NNTNVEY
+216 NNNDIEY

-228 GIGTID
+228 GIGTVD

-240 PNLYIIYTPAL
+240 PNLYIIYMPVL
-251 AMYGSEKVA
+251 GMYGNEKVA
-260 KDEIT
+260 RDKIT
-265 IEYRPGSN
+265 IKFRPD
-273 MSEKWEKPVNVY
+273 SEKADWEKPVNVY
-285 LVQQAAN
+285 LVEQAVN
-292 FGETSDTSISLDKN
+292 
-306 KIAVKCYDGAVGG
+306 YGG
-319 TGTYNN
+319 TEDTKVSLNKDNIVINCYNN
-325 DQYKLKFYTNVKGWQ
+325 SGECDKLGFYTNVAGWT
-340 GEKSSLT
+340 GKNSSLT
-347 EGGKGINKLYNVS
+347 EGGSSINKLYNVS
-360 VYIWKDKTDGMTI
+360 VYIWKGKTDGMTI
-373 KADNTLDIADDYFTK
+373 KEDKTLVIADDYFTK

>member
-1 MMIRHPHKIRKQN
+1 MMRHPRKAGKQN

-29 SVLSIPLIQTFV
+29 SVLSIPLIQTFL
-41 NSARMNGKA
+41 NSARVNGKA

-68 AMPLDAL
+68 AMPLNAL
-75 KTSYSSNYKELP
+75 ETAYKGKYTKLP
-87 DGRIIFTNISDGI
+87 DKSIIFTNIGDGI
-100 NKDSKNIGY
+100 NKDSDGVDY

-127 GYSKDDKT
+127 GYSKADKT

-155 CHNKLEQ
+155 CRSKLEQ
-162 YDKNIVNTFKEKGVN
+162 YDTNIVNTFKEKGVN
-177 VANKSK
+177 VDDKSE
-183 IVKKSVFRIYESK
+183 IVKKSVFTIYENE
-196 STVYTNKVEYK
+196 STVYADKVEYK
-207 YYLDITYSY
+207 YNLDITYTY
-216 NNTNVEY
+216 NKKNIEY

-228 GIGTID
+228 GIGTVD
-234 KAGIAA
+234 RAGIAA
-240 PNLYIIYTPAL
+240 PNLYIIYTPVL
-251 AMYGSEKVA
+251 GMYGNENVA

-265 IEYRPGSN
+265 VKYRPD
-273 MSEKWEKPVNVY
+273 SEKADWEKPVNVY
-285 LVQQAAN
+285 LVEQTAN
-292 FGETSDTSISLDKN
+292 FESKEDTKDTKVSLNKDKI
-306 KIAVKCYDGAVGG
+306 KIEC
-319 TGTYNN
+319 YNN
-325 DQYKLKFYTNVKGWQ
+325 SGECDKLGFYTNVAGWT
-340 GEKSSLT
+340 GENSSLT
-347 EGGKGINKLYNVS
+347 EGGSSINKLYNVS